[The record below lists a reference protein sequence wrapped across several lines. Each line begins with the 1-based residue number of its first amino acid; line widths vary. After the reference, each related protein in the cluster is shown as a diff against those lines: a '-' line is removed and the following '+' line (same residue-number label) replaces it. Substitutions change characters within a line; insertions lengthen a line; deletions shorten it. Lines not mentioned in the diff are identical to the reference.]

1 MSSVLSAIAGPII
14 GGLFGASGQRSANAA
29 NLRIARENREWQT
42 QMSNTAYQRAAR
54 DLEAAGLNRILAL
67 GSPAS
72 TPAGNIATMQNENA
86 ELARGLT
93 EAAGKGIQAAT
104 AKENI
109 KLMRQQRDLVKAQE
123 AVAKEERWKKIT
135 EDYNIKAENVRR
147 NLDNTI
153 RMMELEIYKKYPWL
167 MESNMLLGGNAAQ
180 ATFNTAKGAMGMLKK
195 AQDARKTL
203 TRETTRFG
211 PRGEYRG
218 GTVTTTGGK

>member
-93 EAAGKGIQAAT
+93 EATGKGIQAAT